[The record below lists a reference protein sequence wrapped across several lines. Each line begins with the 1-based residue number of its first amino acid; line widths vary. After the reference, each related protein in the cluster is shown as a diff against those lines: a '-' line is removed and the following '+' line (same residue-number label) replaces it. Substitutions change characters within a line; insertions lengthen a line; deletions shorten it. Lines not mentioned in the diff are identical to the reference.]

1 MFKIKNKS
9 IRVITI
15 TMIMLW
21 QLILISIAPL
31 TYAKPEI
38 LHPLGLVNLSGNGDI
53 RTTSVAPDKAK

>member
-1 MFKIKNKS
+1 
-9 IRVITI
+9 
-15 TMIMLW
+15 MIMLW